1 MNETPIDYQV
11 EIKNWS
17 SHSLGGRKLPAEASD
32 EDKKLHRL
40 NRWKRQWNEETFQ
53 LKEKTAKKVL
63 VPMRP
68 INNHSK
74 VLPLICFWDSMHPE
88 GLDEALFEVDT
99 NNKLFPKLWVFSMS
113 NYVRFL
119 RLNGKESIE
128 LEMQDTENRL
138 NWMNKF
144 LV

>member
-1 MNETPIDYQV
+1 
-11 EIKNWS
+11 
-17 SHSLGGRKLPAEASD
+17 
-32 EDKKLHRL
+32 
-40 NRWKRQWNEETFQ
+40 
-53 LKEKTAKKVL
+53 
-63 VPMRP
+63 
-68 INNHSK
+68 
-74 VLPLICFWDSMHPE
+74 MHPE